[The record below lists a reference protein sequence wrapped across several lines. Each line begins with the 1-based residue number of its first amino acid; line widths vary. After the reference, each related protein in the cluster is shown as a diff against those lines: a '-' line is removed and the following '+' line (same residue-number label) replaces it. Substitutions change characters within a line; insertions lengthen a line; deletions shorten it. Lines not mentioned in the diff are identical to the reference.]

1 MLLGAARYLAET
13 RNFDGTAI
21 VIFQPAEEGGG
32 GGKAMIAD
40 GLLDR
45 WNIQEVYGM
54 HNFPGLAVGHV
65 ATRPGAIM
73 ASTDEFT
80 ITVTGRG
87 GHAARPHE
95 TIDPVATG
103 VTLASALQTIVSR
116 NLDPVDAAVVSVT
129 RFHAGGPYNVIAD
142 SAEVSGTVRALNGD
156 VRDRIETRIRE
167 IATGV
172 AFAYGATATVD
183 YDRNYPVTR
192 NDPAATEFAANVAA
206 EVVGEANVQRDTRP
220 FLGGEDFS
228 YMLEQRPGALV
239 FLGNGDSAALHSPRY
254 DFNDEIIPVGCSYWA
269 RLVETAMPARKG

>member
-1 MLLGAARYLAET
+1 
-13 RNFDGTAI
+13 
-21 VIFQPAEEGGG
+21 
-32 GGKAMIAD
+32 
-40 GLLDR
+40 
-45 WNIQEVYGM
+45 
-54 HNFPGLAVGHV
+54 
-65 ATRPGAIM
+65 
-73 ASTDEFT
+73 
-80 ITVTGRG
+80 VTGRG

-192 NDPAATEFAANVAA
+192 NDPGATEFAADVAA